1 MKTPMAND
9 RDLFDCLF
17 RHESLRRLR
26 TLFDFMLGP
35 PIWWVTFKLGDGPA
49 SLRRSIEASHEI
61 WSDPR
66 VRKYHVSPQLYYG
79 LKKNLRETK
88 PFTLG
93 DSPSTIHYC
102 MPLVFGERVIG
113 HIGLSGVKR
122 GISADTLELLAVNAE
137 LILEVCAKAE
147 ELKRLSATI
156 RPRAIALSTVHTV
169 HRIINSTLNLDELI
183 SRLAHL
189 TAQVLRANRCAIFLM
204 PGKSSSASTKRGVPK
219 GEGGLYIECKALVGY
234 PKRRDKNFRIPYGK
248 GIEGSVAKTARI
260 ILRKNFMCIPLID
273 EDVIGVMTVSFK
285 KDNKPFTYF
294 DQEIITTL
302 AEEAVIA
309 IKNAQLYEEQRR
321 VTLGTIQSLAVILGS
336 RVEHVISPEVFLR
349 IALRMAEK
357 IGLSEEETQALHYAT
372 LLKDT
377 AKIGIPDEIL
387 KKPSKLSGEE
397 YRLLR
402 EHPIKGAQIVQS
414 FESLKPVVPIILY
427 SREKYDGTGYPKGL
441 KGDKIPLGARV
452 LAIINAFEAIIT
464 GRPYRDRSTLD
475 EALEEI
481 VKNRGTQ
488 FDPRLVDAFVQVI
501 HHEDFHR
508 LLKKSVAAHHAV

>member
-9 RDLFDCLF
+9 REFFDCLV
-17 RHESLRRLR
+17 RHDAVRRLR
-26 TLFDFMLGP
+26 TSFDAMLGHP
-35 PIWWVTFKLGDGPA
+35 VWWITFKLGEGPA
-49 SLRRSIEASHEI
+49 ALRRSMEASYDI
-61 WSDPR
+61 WNDPR
-66 VRKYHVSPQLYYG
+66 VRKNRFASQLFPA
-79 LKKNLRETK
+79 LKKKARETK
-88 PFTLG
+88 PFTIAA
-93 DSPSTIHYC
+93 PASTLHYC
-102 MPLVFGERVIG
+102 VPLVFGDRVIG
-113 HIGLSGVKR
+113 HLGLSGIR
-122 GISADTLELLAVNAE
+122 RDASGDTLALLAANAE
-137 LILEVCAKAE
+137 LIVEVCAKAE

-189 TAQVLRANRCAIFLM
+189 TAQVLRASRCAIYLVVRAK
-204 PGKSSSASTKRGVPK
+204 PGAVPSRNGARDRGQ
-219 GEGGLYIECKALVGY
+219 YIECKALVGY

-248 GIEGSVAKTARI
+248 GVEGGVAKTARI
-260 ILRKNFMCIPLID
+260 ILRKSFICIPLID
-273 EDVIGVMTVSFK
+273 EDVMGVMTVSFK
-285 KDNKPFTYF
+285 KDGKPFTYF

-336 RVEHVISPEVFLR
+336 RVNNVISPEVFLR
-349 IALRMAEK
+349 IALRMAEA
-357 IGLSEEETQALHYAT
+357 IGLGEEETQALHYAT

-387 KKPSKLSGEE
+387 RKPSKLSGEE

-427 SREKYDGTGYPKGL
+427 SREKYDGSGYPKGL
-441 KGDKIPLGARV
+441 KGDKIPLGARI
-452 LAIINAFEAIIT
+452 LAIINAFEAIIM
-464 GRPYRDRSTLD
+464 GRPYRDRSTLE
-475 EALEEI
+475 EALDEI

-488 FDPRLVDAFVQVI
+488 FDPKLVDAFVLVVRR
-501 HHEDFHR
+501 EDFHKS
-508 LLKKSVAAHHAV
+508 LKKSGAAQHAS

>member
-1 MKTPMAND
+1 MAND
-9 RDLFDCLF
+9 RDLFDCLI
-17 RHESLRRLR
+17 RHESLRHLR
-26 TLFDFMLGP
+26 VSFDAMMGHP
-35 PIWWVTFKLGDGPA
+35 VWWVTFKLGDGPA
-49 SLRRSIEASHEI
+49 ALRRSIEASHEI
-61 WSDPR
+61 WNDPR
-66 VRKYHVSPQLYYG
+66 ARKYHVSPQLFYG
-79 LKKNLRETK
+79 LKKKLRETK
-88 PFTLG
+88 PFALNESADTV
-93 DSPSTIHYC
+93 HYC
-102 MPLVFGERVIG
+102 MPLVFGDRVIG

-122 GISADTLELLAVNAE
+122 DVSADALALLAANAG
-137 LILEVCAKAE
+137 LILEVCSKTE

-204 PGKSSSASTKRGVPK
+204 GGKPTAASIRRSGSRN
-219 GEGGLYIECKALVGY
+219 ERSQYIECKALVGY
-234 PKRRDKNFRIPYGK
+234 PKRREKNFRIPCGK
-248 GIEGSVAKTARI
+248 GIEGGVAKTARI
-260 ILRKNFMCIPLID
+260 ILRKNFICIPLID
-273 EDVIGVMTVSFK
+273 EDVMGVMTVSFK

-321 VTLGTIQSLAVILGS
+321 VTLGTIQSLAVILGG
-336 RVEHVISPEVFLR
+336 RVENVISPEVFLR

-357 IGLSEEETQALHYAT
+357 IGLGEEETQALHYAT

-441 KGDKIPLGARV
+441 RGDKIPLGARV

-501 HHEDFHR
+501 RHEDFHK
-508 LLKKSVAAHHAV
+508 LLKKSGAARHVVA

>member
-9 RDLFDCLF
+9 RDLFDCLI
-17 RHESLRRLR
+17 RHEALRRLR
-26 TLFDFMLGP
+26 TSFDSMLGNP
-35 PIWWVTFKLGDGPA
+35 VWWVTFKFGDSPAALG
-49 SLRRSIEASHEI
+49 RSIEASHEI
-61 WSDPR
+61 WNDPR
-66 VRKYHVSPQLYYG
+66 VRKYRFPSQLFNA
-79 LKKNLRETK
+79 LKRKVRETK
-88 PFTLG
+88 PFVLTAQGDTL
-93 DSPSTIHYC
+93 HYC
-102 MPLVFGERVIG
+102 MPLVFGDRVIG
-113 HIGLSGVKR
+113 HIGLSGIQR
-122 GISADTLELLAVNAE
+122 DASADMLALLAVNTE
-137 LILEVCAKAE
+137 LIVEACAKTE

-169 HRIINSTLNLDELI
+169 HRIINSTLNLNELI

-189 TAQVLRANRCAIFLM
+189 TAQVLRANRCAIFLVG
-204 PGKSSSASTKRGVPK
+204 GKPTAVSLGRSGMSERGQ
-219 GEGGLYIECKALVGY
+219 YIECKALVGY
-234 PKRRDKNFRIPYGK
+234 PKRHDKNFRIPHGK
-248 GIEGSVAKTARI
+248 GLEGGVAKTARI
-260 ILRKNFMCIPLID
+260 ILRKNFICIPLID
-273 EDVIGVMTVSFK
+273 EDVMGVMTVSFK

-336 RVEHVISPEVFLR
+336 RVDNVISPEVFLR

-357 IGLSEEETQALHYAT
+357 INLSEEDTQALHYAT

-441 KGDKIPLGARV
+441 KGDKIPIGARI
-452 LAIINAFEAIIT
+452 LAIINAFEAIII

-488 FDPRLVDAFVQVI
+488 FDPKLVDVFIQVI
-501 HHEDFHR
+501 HREDFHK
-508 LLKKSVAAHHAV
+508 LLKKSGIAHHAT